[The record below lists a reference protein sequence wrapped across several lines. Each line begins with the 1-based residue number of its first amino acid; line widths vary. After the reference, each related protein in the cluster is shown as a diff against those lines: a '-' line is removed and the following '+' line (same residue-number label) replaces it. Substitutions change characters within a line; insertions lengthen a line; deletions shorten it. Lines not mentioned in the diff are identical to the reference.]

1 MRFFIDYKTKG
12 KSSYDYQ
19 EDDFTSSEDAFDFAQ
34 ESAQSLKNELDGD
47 GIGWSV
53 EVRDAQGRKYLP
65 FQVGA

>member
-47 GIGWSV
+47 GISWSV
-53 EVRDAQGRKYLP
+53 EVRDAQGRKYLS